1 MYVSQYTYENQKQAL
16 PEWQTNKKKEEIQI
30 PENHT
35 KKNQRNSVLRKNQI
49 RLFSG

>member
-30 PENHT
+30 PET
-35 KKNQRNSVLRKNQI
+35 IQKRTREIQSC
-49 RLFSG
+49 